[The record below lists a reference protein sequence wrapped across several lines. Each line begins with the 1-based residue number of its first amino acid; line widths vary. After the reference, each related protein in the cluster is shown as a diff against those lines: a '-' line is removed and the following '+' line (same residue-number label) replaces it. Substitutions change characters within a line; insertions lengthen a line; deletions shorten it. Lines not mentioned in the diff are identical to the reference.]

1 MLNVEITSGKIN
13 NKAQKVVIYEPEGIG
28 KSTFAAHFPN
38 PLFIDTEG
46 STGEL
51 DVRRLPAPTSWQY
64 LMWEIDQVKA
74 NPDICSSLI
83 IDTADWAERLCINN
97 LCEKNQVSGIEGFGY
112 GKGYVYLEEEFGR
125 FLNRLSD
132 LIDLGIN
139 VVFTAHATM
148 RKFEQPDESG
158 AYDRW
163 ELKLQKKDRTAA
175 ERMGGYG
182 ALCKL

>member
-1 MLNVEITSGKIN
+1 M
-13 NKAQKVVIYEPEGIG
+13 
-28 KSTFAAHFPN
+28 
-38 PLFIDTEG
+38 
-46 STGEL
+46 
-51 DVRRLPAPTSWQY
+51 
-64 LMWEIDQVKA
+64 
-74 NPDICSSLI
+74 
-83 IDTADWAERLCINN
+83 
-97 LCEKNQVSGIEGFGY
+97 
-112 GKGYVYLEEEFGR
+112 YLEEEFGR

-163 ELKLQKKDRTAA
+163 ELKLQKKDGTAA